1 MGYGGLPNEEGILE
15 MDAAY
20 MDGTHLQLV
29 LWRELQMLKIRF
41 QWLKH

>member
-20 MDGTHLQLV
+20 MDGTFAIGAV
-29 LWRELQMLKIRF
+29 AGITDVKIRF